1 MGYEPSREALIV
13 SKRNALTTWPLVE
26 SRQMCDYIDGYWG
39 SGELDRELA
48 QFIYVVEIK
57 RFDPCKSSISAS
69 CMQITI
75 TGSSTPVR
83 LALGPFLRVP
93 KMAVLGIFLT
103 P

>member
-1 MGYEPSREALIV
+1 MRL
-13 SKRNALTTWPLVE
+13 
-26 SRQMCDYIDGYWG
+26 RQSGLQSHLCDFG
-39 SGELDRELA
+39 SERVIDRELA
-48 QFIYVVEIK
+48 QFIYVGEIK

-93 KMAVLGIFLT
+93 KIGFIYVRPDSEINYMGL
-103 P
+103 